1 MHSGLPGIQSEID
14 KHGKQDETGGNLEG
28 FGHRGYSIDRWFGHS
43 RALAIRFSSAH
54 HGVEA
59 VAAAQRRI
67 RVRFMINVEVAIVL
81 CILLLGWFWSDSLRA
96 REAGMNAVRDACA
109 AEGLQWLDENIAC
122 VQMRIQRD
130 RFGRLG
136 LLRIYQFEF
145 SDTGENRRLGSVQ
158 VQGQDVVF
166 LSLGLRLVR

>member
-1 MHSGLPGIQSEID
+1 
-14 KHGKQDETGGNLEG
+14 
-28 FGHRGYSIDRWFGHS
+28 
-43 RALAIRFSSAH
+43 
-54 HGVEA
+54 
-59 VAAAQRRI
+59 
-67 RVRFMINVEVAIVL
+67 MINVEVAIVL

-96 REAGMNAVRDACA
+96 REA
-109 AEGLQWLDENIAC
+109 NIAC

-136 LLRIYQFEF
+136 LLRVYQFEF

>member
-1 MHSGLPGIQSEID
+1 
-14 KHGKQDETGGNLEG
+14 
-28 FGHRGYSIDRWFGHS
+28 
-43 RALAIRFSSAH
+43 
-54 HGVEA
+54 
-59 VAAAQRRI
+59 
-67 RVRFMINVEVAIVL
+67 MIHVEVAIVL

-96 REAGMNAVRDACA
+96 REAGMNAVREACA

-122 VQMRIQRD
+122 VQTRIQRD

-158 VQGQDVVF
+158 VHGQDVVF